1 MRVLEEAGVL
11 SFVGP
16 VAAAI
21 LLVIPVLVHIVA
33 LLVFLEL
40 FVDGVARV
48 IRDAAAAKDETGA
61 MALISDFM
69 EMMLILLAT
78 TIPNWLLYKVEKPN
92 VYPRGMFNVYTT
104 V

>member
-1 MRVLEEAGVL
+1 MRLRVLEEAGVL

-40 FVDGVARV
+40 FVDGVRGSSV
-48 IRDAAAAKDETGA
+48 MQLPLKMKLEP
-61 MALISDFM
+61 
-69 EMMLILLAT
+69 LL
-78 TIPNWLLYKVEKPN
+78 
-92 VYPRGMFNVYTT
+92 
-104 V
+104 